1 MQQTRHSSVTH
12 AADATQSQPQ
22 GLRPS
27 GGQRRRPLEGIRVL
41 DLSRVLAGPWC
52 TQNLADLGAQVIKI
66 ERPGS
71 GDETRSWGPPYL
83 RDEDG
88 RDTVESAYY
97 QCANRGKLSMA
108 VDIGSPEGAALIR
121 ELARQ
126 CDVLV
131 ENFKVGGLKKYGL
144 DYESLAALN
153 PALIYCS
160 VTGFGQTGPLA
171 HRAGYDFLIQGMGGL
186 MSITGEPDGAPGGGP
201 EKVGVA
207 VTDLMAGMYATTGVL
222 AAVIERGR
230 SGLGQHID
238 IALLDCQLAM
248 LANQSMNY
256 LCTGEA
262 PRRLGNAH
270 PNVVPYQTFAAS
282 DGHLILACGN
292 DGQFRSLCGAMEL
305 NELAADPRFATNSAR
320 SVNRAALLP
329 VLEKAFRTRTRD
341 AWISALEAC
350 GVPCG
355 PINDVAQAFG
365 SEQAQARG
373 AVRRIAHPLAGTSPS
388 VASPLRLSATPVEY
402 DMAPPLLGEHTRTL
416 LDGLLGLDDA
426 RIDAL
431 CASGTV
437 GASALV
443 RPYGE
448 RDKNEVA
455 V

>member
-1 MQQTRHSSVTH
+1 MQQQTKEASASQSTQ
-12 AADATQSQPQ
+12 AQSQQ
-22 GLRPS
+22 AQQKRG
-27 GGQRRRPLEGIRVL
+27 RPLEGIRVL

-66 ERPGS
+66 ERPGP

-83 RDEDG
+83 RDEAG

-108 VDIGSPEGAALIR
+108 VDIAAPEGAALIR

-160 VTGFGQTGPLA
+160 VTGFGQSGPLA

-186 MSITGEPDGAPGGGP
+186 MSVTGEPDETPGGGP
-201 EKVGVA
+201 QKVGVA

-222 AAVIERGR
+222 AAVIERQR

-256 LCTGEA
+256 LCTGEV

-292 DGQFRSLCGAMEL
+292 DSQFRSLCGAMDL
-305 NELAADPRFATNSAR
+305 HELAADPRFATNSAR
-320 SVNRAALLP
+320 SVNRALLLP

-341 AWISALEAC
+341 AWIDALEAC

-365 SEQAQARG
+365 SEHAR
-373 AVRRIAHPLAGTSPS
+373 ARETVRRIAHPLAGTSPS
-388 VASPLRLSATPVEY
+388 VASPLRLSATPVQY
-402 DMAPPLLGEHTRTL
+402 DVPPPLLGEHTRAL
-416 LDGLLGLDDA
+416 LDGLVGLDAA

-431 CASGTV
+431 CAIGAI
-437 GASALV
+437 GASAKVLP
-443 RPYGE
+443 RGE
-448 RDKNEVA
+448 HEETV
-455 V
+455 

>member
-1 MQQTRHSSVTH
+1 M
-12 AADATQSQPQ
+12 
-22 GLRPS
+22 
-27 GGQRRRPLEGIRVL
+27 EGIRVL

-66 ERPGS
+66 ERPGP

-83 RDEDG
+83 RDEAG

-108 VDIGSPEGAALIR
+108 VDIAAPEGAALIR

-144 DYESLAALN
+144 DYASLAALN

-160 VTGFGQTGPLA
+160 VTGFGQSGPLA

-186 MSITGEPDGAPGGGP
+186 MSVTGEPDETPGGGP
-201 EKVGVA
+201 QKVGVA

-222 AAVIERGR
+222 AAVIERQR

-292 DGQFRSLCGAMEL
+292 DSQFRSLCGAMDL
-305 NELAADPRFATNSAR
+305 NALAADSRFATNSAR
-320 SVNRAALLP
+320 SVNRALLLP
-329 VLEKAFRTRTRD
+329 VLEQAFRTRTRD
-341 AWISALEAC
+341 AWIDALEAC

-365 SEQAQARG
+365 SEHAR
-373 AVRRIAHPLAGTSPS
+373 ARESVRRIAHPLAGTSPS
-388 VASPLRLSATPVEY
+388 VASPLRLSATPVQYEVP
-402 DMAPPLLGEHTRTL
+402 PPLLGEHTREL
-416 LDGLLGLDDA
+416 LDGLLGLDAA

-431 CASGTV
+431 CASGAI
-437 GASALV
+437 GANASV
-443 RPYGE
+443 RTRGE
-448 RDKNEVA
+448 HEEA

>member
-1 MQQTRHSSVTH
+1 MQQQTR
-12 AADATQSQPQ
+12 DASASQSTKTQAEQK
-22 GLRPS
+22 
-27 GGQRRRPLEGIRVL
+27 GGQRGRPLEGIRVL

-66 ERPGS
+66 ERPGP

-83 RDEDG
+83 RDEAG

-108 VDIGSPEGAALIR
+108 VDIAAPEGAALIR

-160 VTGFGQTGPLA
+160 VTGFGQSGPLA

-186 MSITGEPDGAPGGGP
+186 MSVTGEPDETPGGGP
-201 EKVGVA
+201 QKVGVA

-222 AAVIERGR
+222 AAVIERQR

-292 DGQFRSLCGAMEL
+292 DSQFRSLCSAMDL

-320 SVNRAALLP
+320 SVNRALLLP
-329 VLEKAFRTRTRD
+329 VLEEAFRTRTRD
-341 AWISALEAC
+341 AWIDALEAC

-365 SEQAQARG
+365 SEHAR
-373 AVRRIAHPLAGTSPS
+373 ARESVRRIAHPLAGTSPS

-402 DMAPPLLGEHTRTL
+402 DVPPPLLGEHTHEL
-416 LDGLLGLDDA
+416 LDGLLGLDAA

-431 CASGTV
+431 CASGAIGSNVKVHT
-437 GASALV
+437 
-443 RPYGE
+443 
-448 RDKNEVA
+448 RDEHEEA
-455 V
+455 I

>member
-1 MQQTRHSSVTH
+1 MQQTRHSSAT
-12 AADATQSQPQ
+12 DATDASRATQTQTQ
-22 GLRPS
+22 GAP
-27 GGQRRRPLEGIRVL
+27 RRRPLEGIRVL

-108 VDIGSPEGAALIR
+108 VDIGAPEGAALIR

-144 DYESLAALN
+144 DYESLSALN

-222 AAVIERGR
+222 AAVIERER

-256 LCTGEA
+256 LCTGKA

-292 DGQFRSLCGAMEL
+292 DSQFRALCGAMAL

-320 SVNRAALLP
+320 SVNRMELLP
-329 VLEKAFRTRTRD
+329 TLEKAFRTRSRD

-416 LDGLLGLDDA
+416 LDGLLGLDA
-426 RIDAL
+426 GRIDAL
-431 CASGTV
+431 CASGAV
-437 GASALV
+437 GASARV
-443 RPYGE
+443 HSDSE
-448 RDKNEVA
+448 QQAQKAA

>member
-1 MQQTRHSSVTH
+1 MQQTKEASQQTK
-12 AADATQSQPQ
+12 AQSRQ
-22 GLRPS
+22 
-27 GGQRRRPLEGIRVL
+27 QRGRPLEGIRVL

-66 ERPGS
+66 ERPGA

-83 RDEDG
+83 RDEAG

-108 VDIGSPEGAALIR
+108 VDIAAPEGAALIR
-121 ELARQ
+121 ELARR

-160 VTGFGQTGPLA
+160 VTGFGQSGPLA

-186 MSITGEPDGAPGGGP
+186 MSVTGEPDGTPGGGP
-201 EKVGVA
+201 QKVGVA

-222 AAVIERGR
+222 AAVIERQR

-238 IALLDCQLAM
+238 IALLDCQMAM

-292 DGQFRSLCGAMEL
+292 DSQFRSLCGAMDL

-320 SVNRAALLP
+320 SVNRALLLP

-341 AWISALEAC
+341 AWIEALEAC

-365 SEQAQARG
+365 CAHAHARET
-373 AVRRIAHPLAGTSPS
+373 VRRIAHPLAGTSPS
-388 VASPLRLSATPVEY
+388 VASPLRLSATPVQY
-402 DMAPPLLGEHTRTL
+402 DVPPPLLGEHTRAL
-416 LDGLLGLDDA
+416 LDGLLGLDAA

-431 CASGTV
+431 CESGAIDTH
-437 GASALV
+437 ARTHA
-443 RPYGE
+443 RGE
-448 RDKNEVA
+448 HEEA
-455 V
+455 A